1 MRTASRFLIVL
12 IFLGVVL
19 GGIFGYKFYQ
29 FGQMQEQ
36 FSQPQPPAKI
46 SATMASTEM
55 WTPEIKAVG
64 SVEAINGI
72 EVANE
77 VPGVVENIAFES
89 GDTVKKGDILIRL
102 DAAIDE
108 AALRTRRAEAQL
120 AEQEFKRVSDLLP
133 KRAVSQSQY
142 DEAKANFD
150 AARARVN
157 EAEAQLSKKIIRA
170 PFDGKLGLR
179 LVDQGEYIG
188 TGTPIVEINMLDP
201 IYVDYTLSEKDLPM
215 VQQGYDVVATV
226 AAIPDS
232 DFAGQVSAINTSV
245 NPQTRT
251 VRIRAT
257 LGNEENQLRP
267 GMFATVATRQPQD
280 QEVVTVPRTAIS
292 YNTYGDFVFVVE
304 ENDDGELVVNRR
316 TVQTGNTR
324 NSRVAV
330 LEGLKEGEQV
340 VAKGLLRLR
349 AGQRVE
355 VQIGA
360 FINFDITIVWCA
372 VIPESYSNVWICVL
386 YRFNALQLFGDRMT
400 YYHSAVLGDIRIV
413 FTSICPHTI
422 GTKLS

>member
-29 FGQMQEQ
+29 FGQMKEQ

-179 LVDQGEYIG
+179 MVDQGEYIG

-215 VQQGYDVVATV
+215 VHQGYDVVATV
-226 AAIPDS
+226 AAIPDRQ
-232 DFAGQVSAINTSV
+232 FAGQVSAINTSV

-251 VRIRAT
+251 VRVRAT
-257 LGNEENQLRP
+257 LGNEDNQLRP

-280 QEVVTVPRTAIS
+280 REVVTVPRTAVS

-304 ENDDGELVVNRR
+304 ENDDGELIVNRR

-330 LEGLKEGEQV
+330 LDGLKEGEQV

-355 VQIGA
+355 VQEDEQPA
-360 FINFDITIVWCA
+360 EA
-372 VIPESYSNVWICVL
+372 S
-386 YRFNALQLFGDRMT
+386 
-400 YYHSAVLGDIRIV
+400 
-413 FTSICPHTI
+413 
-422 GTKLS
+422 K

>member
-1 MRTASRFLIVL
+1 MRTASRFLIVI

-36 FSQPQPPAKI
+36 MSQPQPPAQI
-46 SATMASTEM
+46 SAVEAQNEA
-55 WTPEIKAVG
+55 WTPAIKAVG

-72 EVANE
+72 RVANE
-77 VPGVVENIAFES
+77 VPGVIEAINFES
-89 GDTVKKGDILIRL
+89 GDVVKQGDVLIRI

-170 PFDGKLGLR
+170 PFDGTLGIR
-179 LVDQGEYIG
+179 MVDQGQYLS
-188 TGTPIVEINMLDP
+188 TGSAIVEINMLNP
-201 IYVDYTLSEKDLPM
+201 IYVDYTLSEKFLPD
-215 VQQGYDVVATV
+215 VRSGYPVTVTV
-226 AAIPDS
+226 AAVPAQT
-232 DFAGQVSAINTSV
+232 FEGEVSAINTSV
-245 NPQTRT
+245 NPETRT

-257 LGNEENQLRP
+257 LDNQDNLLRP
-267 GMFATVATRQPQD
+267 GMFATIQTSQPRD
-280 QEVVTVPRTAIS
+280 NEVVTVPRTAIS
-292 YNTYGDFVFVVE
+292 YNTYGNFVFAVE
-304 ENDDGELVVNRR
+304 ENDDGQLIVNRR
-316 TVQTGNTR
+316 TIQTGEVR
-324 NSRVAV
+324 NNRVEV
-330 LEGLKEGEQV
+330 VSGLDSGETV

-355 VQIGA
+355 IQDDSGQEA
-360 FINFDITIVWCA
+360 
-372 VIPESYSNVWICVL
+372 
-386 YRFNALQLFGDRMT
+386 
-400 YYHSAVLGDIRIV
+400 
-413 FTSICPHTI
+413 
-422 GTKLS
+422 